1 MKGQRPEI
9 GMSELTVNSI
19 LGAEQLMNL
28 TSELGPETVLRFSES
43 DTGFEGMLVID
54 NTDLGPPA
62 GGVRITPDISEV
74 EILALARTMTLKHAI
89 CGIPMGGAKAGLK
102 AFVDSTGN
110 REVIRRFAQAV
121 SHLVRRRA
129 YHPGTDIGTDEEDIR
144 AIYRE
149 CGIASHF
156 EGTTLALTRNGIPLG
171 RIAVAYGV
179 AEAIQATIS
188 HLGLSIR
195 EPTVALEGLGKIGT
209 EACKEFMRRGFRVV
223 AAATVRG
230 TVSTPRGIDLQV
242 LLRLKENLGDEAILK
257 YARIDPTASVSPAS
271 RIMRSDVDVLVPGAR
286 AFSID
291 HRRAKEV
298 RAKIVTPI
306 ANFPVTLEAED
317 ILFRNGVVSIPDIV
331 SNSGNAV
338 ASWVNSMG
346 GNEREMFSA
355 VRRVIHQNVRE
366 ILTESASVDRN
377 PKLVAMEIAKQR
389 ILRVRQRGPL
399 GYSFL
404 MRKWRQLMSPRAL
417 NKLLPRYLDWKIR
430 SLTSAARG

>member
-1 MKGQRPEI
+1 
-9 GMSELTVNSI
+9 MSKLTVNSI
-19 LGAEQLMNL
+19 LSAEQLMNL
-28 TSELGPETVLRFSES
+28 TSELGPETTLRFSES
-43 DTGFEGMLVID
+43 ETGFEGMLVID

-62 GGVRITPDISEV
+62 GGVRIALDISEG

-121 SHLVRRRA
+121 SHLVIRRA
-129 YHPGTDIGTDEEDIR
+129 YHPVTDIGTDEEDIR

-149 CGIASHF
+149 CGIASRF
-156 EGTTLALTRNGIPLG
+156 EENTLALTKNGIPLG

-195 EPTVALEGLGKIGT
+195 EPTVAIEGLGKIGT
-209 EACKEFMRRGFRVV
+209 EACKESMRRGFRVV

-242 LLRLKENLGDEAILK
+242 LLRLKENIGDEAILR
-257 YARIDPTASVSPAS
+257 YASIDPTASLSPAS
-271 RIMRSDVDVLVPGAR
+271 EIIRSDVDVLVPGAR

-291 HRRAKEV
+291 HRSAKEV

-355 VRRVIHQNVRE
+355 VRRIIHQNVRE

-377 PKLVAMEIAKQR
+377 PKLVAMEVAKQR
-389 ILRVRQRGPL
+389 ILRVRQRGPF

-404 MRKWRQLMSPRAL
+404 MRKWRQLMNPRTI